1 MSQLIRNRSGQYV
14 PQPSGFSVFVPNPLP
29 PDPPINMDRIPS
41 GLLSKADQALG
52 RLDGATLILPN
63 PDLFVSMYMMNEAV
77 LSSQIEGTQ
86 ASLIDVLAFDDEP
99 REPSLA
105 ADVVEI
111 RNYLDAMRHGI
122 SRLGDIPVSLRLLRE
137 IHEILLSGGRG
148 SDRSPGAFRTV
159 QNWLGPPGCPIER
172 ATFVPPPPDALPDL
186 LSNLETFL
194 HEDELPV
201 LLRVGLAHA
210 QFETI
215 HPFLDGNGRL
225 GRMLVTFLLCERKVL
240 RRPLL
245 YLSHYLK
252 VHRNEYYSCL
262 QAIREDGDWEGW
274 ITFFLQGIVA
284 VADEA
289 TVRARQIV
297 IMREKHRQLLQDGL
311 GRRASAG
318 LSLLEHLFDS
328 PSVSVNDVAQVTGL
342 AFANANSLV
351 QEIEGHGLLEEITGR
366 QRNRRYVYLPY
377 VKLFTSPSDP
387 TLMAI

>member
-1 MSQLIRNRSGQYV
+1 
-14 PQPSGFSVFVPNPLP
+14 
-29 PDPPINMDRIPS
+29 MDRIPS

-225 GRMLVTFLLCERKVL
+225 GRMLVTFLLWGGKSIGNCFRM
-240 RRPLL
+240 
-245 YLSHYLK
+245 
-252 VHRNEYYSCL
+252 
-262 QAIREDGDWEGW
+262 D
-274 ITFFLQGIVA
+274 
-284 VADEA
+284 
-289 TVRARQIV
+289 
-297 IMREKHRQLLQDGL
+297 
-311 GRRASAG
+311 
-318 LSLLEHLFDS
+318 
-328 PSVSVNDVAQVTGL
+328 
-342 AFANANSLV
+342 
-351 QEIEGHGLLEEITGR
+351 
-366 QRNRRYVYLPY
+366 
-377 VKLFTSPSDP
+377 
-387 TLMAI
+387 